1 MIITPHLGIGD
12 IIILKM
18 KDLSCKLNITHININ
33 RKLIESHSD
42 NYELKI
48 SFIKQFIL
56 FLFPNITIDIT
67 NGPCDFDIIDNYKV
81 EKSYLY
87 NQISYRLLKIENKY
101 SDYIVFHTKI
111 RYDDLI
117 DLFNNEVLESLIVF
131 LETFK
136 TSKKIIILGERQ
148 VGQNFETITLKTTS
162 LYNHLLLLKKNN
174 TVIDLTNDILTS
186 GNPDFNNFLTDVEII
201 NDAICN
207 ITFGLGGPFY
217 ICTAFSTRNISIIPF
232 YRISKYFNI
241 LQEIHNIN
249 NCIVEDVT
257 CIPDIITNY
266 ETMCDYTC

>member
-18 KDLSCKLNITHININ
+18 KDLSSNLNITHININ
-33 RKLIESHSD
+33 RKLIESHCD
-42 NYELKI
+42 NYELKM

-67 NGPCDFDIIDNYKV
+67 NGPCDFDIIDKYKV

-87 NQISYRLLKIENKY
+87 NQISYNLLKIENKY
-101 SDYIVFHTKI
+101 SDYTVFHTKF

-162 LYNHLLLLKKNN
+162 LYNYLLLLKKNN

-207 ITFGLGGPFY
+207 ITFGIGGPFN
-217 ICTAFSTRNISIIPF
+217 ICSAFSTRNIAIIPF
-232 YRISKYFNI
+232 YRLSNYFKS

-249 NCIVEDVT
+249 NCIVEDIT

-266 ETMCDYTC
+266 